1 MARETPSTNLF
12 RFALLV
18 CISVLVMIV
27 DYRSHYLQH
36 LRSGLATVIT
46 PLHVVATFPKEI
58 AERVNIWFISSEG
71 LRDEHEALRSE
82 YVQLKSSL
90 QTLQALEREN
100 EALRHLLDA
109 AEKIK
114 DKVLMAELIEV
125 SLDPYTH
132 KILVDRGLRDGT
144 HVGQPVFDPTGVMG
158 QVTQAMP
165 FTSAVTLITDPG
177 HATPVQVQRNGLR
190 AVAFGT
196 GNSDR
201 LRISYLSQI
210 ADIHVGDVLVSSG
223 LGGRFPT
230 GYPVAKV
237 ISVENDPGEAFLH
250 IEAEPTAKIDRSSQ
264 VLLVWRAEQQSQ
276 IAEELREEVSVDA
289 EQELHTAILEEEAS
303 RNQ

>member
-1 MARETPSTNLF
+1 
-12 RFALLV
+12 
-18 CISVLVMIV
+18 MIV
-27 DYRSHYLQH
+27 DFRSNYLQH
-36 LRSGLATVIT
+36 IRSALGTVMT
-46 PLHVVATFPKEI
+46 PLHFVATFPQEL
-58 AERVNIWFISSEG
+58 ADRVNIWFISSEG
-71 LRDEHEALRSE
+71 LRDEHEVLRSE
-82 YVQLKSSL
+82 YVHLKSRL
-90 QTLQALEREN
+90 QKLQALEREN

-109 AEKIK
+109 AEKVQ

-158 QVTQAMP
+158 QVTQVMP

-177 HATPVQVQRNGLR
+177 HAIPVQVQRNGLR

-201 LRISYLSQI
+201 LRVSYLNQI
-210 ADIHVGDVLVSSG
+210 ADIRVGDVLLSSG

-237 ISVENDPGEAFLH
+237 ISVDNDPGEAFLH
-250 IEAEPTAKIDRSSQ
+250 IEAAPTAKIDRSSQ
-264 VLLVWRAEQQSQ
+264 VLLVWRREQQSR
-276 IAEELREEVSVDA
+276 IVPEEDVETNAEQALHAAELDKRADREE
-289 EQELHTAILEEEAS
+289 
-303 RNQ
+303 